1 MRELVYFVAT
11 SIDGFIADPAG
22 DFSRF
27 PVHPETLASLF
38 AQYPETCPGHL
49 REALGVTGMPRRF
62 DTVLL
67 GRRSHAPALEA
78 GLTDGAYPHLRQIV
92 VTHQDLPKSPHV
104 EIMGGDIAARVTELK
119 DEPGLDIWLCGGG
132 ELATQLVD
140 LIDEIQL
147 KINPVL
153 LVSGIPLFSDGTRPR
168 DLQASGIE
176 PLPGGVN
183 LATYR
188 TRIGQSQ

>member
-11 SIDGFIADPAG
+11 SVDGFIADSAG

-27 PVHPETLASLF
+27 PVHPETLATLF
-38 AQYPETCPGHL
+38 ARYPETCPRHL
-49 REALGVTGMPRRF
+49 REALGVNGKPRRF

-67 GRRSHAPALEA
+67 GRRSHAPAVEA
-78 GLTDGAYPHLRQIV
+78 GLTDGAYPHLRQII
-92 VTHQDLPKSPHV
+92 VTHQDLPESPCV
-104 EIMGGDIAARVTELK
+104 KIMGGDIAARIAKLK

-132 ELATQLVD
+132 ELAGQLVD

-147 KINPVL
+147 KINPVIL
-153 LVSGIPLFSDGTRPR
+153 GSGIPLFGDGTQPR
-168 DLQASGIE
+168 DLQAIGVE
-176 PLPGGVN
+176 PLPGGIS

-188 TRIGQSQ
+188 TGIEQSR